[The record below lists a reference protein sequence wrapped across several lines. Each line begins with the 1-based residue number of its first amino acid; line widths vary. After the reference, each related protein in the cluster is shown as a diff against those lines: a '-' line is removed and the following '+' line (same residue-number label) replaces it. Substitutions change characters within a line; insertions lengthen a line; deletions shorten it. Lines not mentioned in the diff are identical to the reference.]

1 MIQIT
6 QLTSDAKQQF
16 NMTIAG
22 YDVASVYLEY
32 KPQQYGW
39 FMNLA
44 WSSFAL
50 NNERVS
56 TSPNLLRPWK
66 DVLPFGI
73 LIADVSG
80 AAALDPIFIDSWV
93 KTHQF
98 WMLEQADLA
107 DIEGLY
113 AR

>member
-6 QLTSDAKQQF
+6 QLTNDAKQQF
-16 NMTIAG
+16 NMAIAG
-22 YDVASVYLEY
+22 YDTAGVYLEY
-32 KPQQYGW
+32 KPLQYGW
-39 FMNLA
+39 FMYLA
-44 WSSFAL
+44 WGNFSL
-50 NNERVS
+50 NCERVS

-73 LIADVSG
+73 MIMDVSG
-80 AAALDPIFIDSWV
+80 QHGIDPIFIDSWV

-98 WMLEQADLA
+98 WMLEQADLST
-107 DIEGLY
+107 IEGLY